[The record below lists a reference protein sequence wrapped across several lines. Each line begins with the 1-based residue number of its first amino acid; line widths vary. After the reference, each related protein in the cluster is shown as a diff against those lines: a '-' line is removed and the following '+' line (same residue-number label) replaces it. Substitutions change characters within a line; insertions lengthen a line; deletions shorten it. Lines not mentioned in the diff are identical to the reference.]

1 MGAGHQGVGRDRRL
15 TAFPI
20 ATKIEPAGI
29 QELTVNDTRLL
40 KFTSCMAE
48 NAEATCR
55 AIVAWLGRTL
65 AVRTQF
71 VDGIPWEEREALLD
85 AGHIDVCWICGL
97 PYAWKADAPDAAVEL
112 CAVPVMRGERY
123 ADRAVYF
130 SDVVVHSE
138 SRYASFADL
147 AGATWAYNE
156 PRSHSGHNVVLHRL
170 ATLER
175 RAGYFGRVVES
186 GAHQRSLC
194 MIVDGEIDASAIDST
209 VLEAEL
215 ERNPELARHI
225 RVVDTLGPSPMPP
238 WVVKKS
244 LPRSLRADLRAAL
257 VEMHTDAEGAAI
269 LASWRIARF
278 AAAADAD
285 YDPLR
290 HMARVAANVRLAL
303 TAA

>member
-1 MGAGHQGVGRDRRL
+1 MGAGHQGVGRHGRL
-15 TAFPI
+15 TAFPV
-20 ATKIEPAGI
+20 ATKIQPTSI
-29 QELTVNDTRLL
+29 QDLTVNDTRLL

-65 AVRTQF
+65 GLRTQF
-71 VDGIPWEEREALLD
+71 VDGIPWEEREALLN

-130 SDVVVHSE
+130 SDVVVRTA
-138 SRYASFADL
+138 SRYTSFADL
-147 AGATWAYNE
+147 AGAAWAYNE

-170 ATLER
+170 ATLDR

-186 GAHQRSLC
+186 GAHQRSLR
-194 MIVDGEIDASAIDST
+194 MVVDGEIDASAIDST

-215 ERNPELARHI
+215 ERHPELVRDI

-238 WVVKKS
+238 WVMQKS
-244 LPRSLRADLRAAL
+244 LPQSLRDELRAAL
-257 VEMHTDAEGAAI
+257 LEMHTDAEGAAI

-278 AAAADAD
+278 AAAVDAD

-290 HMARVAANVRLAL
+290 HMAGAAADVRLAL
-303 TAA
+303 